1 MSPLKGIRITLIAA
15 LIIASA
21 AVTERAQEFRGSITG
36 RVVDNSGAA
45 VANAVVTV
53 TNAATNASSSTTT
66 NESGDYTALY
76 LIPGYYA
83 VTVEAAGFKKLT
95 RQNVE
100 IRVGDKLQIDLK
112 LEVGNVSDTVNI
124 TSDAPLL
131 ETNTA
136 SAGQVIDRR
145 RISELPLSDGNPFV
159 LTRLA
164 PGIAYTGDLLFSRP
178 FDNGGTSSIVAD
190 GSTGG
195 NEFTLDGTPNLA
207 SGRRV
212 AFVPPA
218 DAVQEFKVETA
229 SFDAQQAHT
238 AGATINVTLRS
249 GGNQFHGTAYEF
261 VRNDVLSANNFFN
274 NLNATLGKDENGKA
288 KRDVTRYNR
297 YGGTFGGPVVLP
309 RFGQG
314 GKPVWIGRDRSF
326 FFFAYEGLKDAFQE
340 PGPRTVP
347 TEAMRN
353 GDFSALLPSI
363 VIYDPAT
370 ARCADNRP
378 VIVNGQPIGCNRN
391 VRVVRDP
398 FPNNIIPANRIS
410 QVALNYLK
418 FYPLP
423 NVKVNNPLGT
433 GNYFSSNPR
442 SDTFHSESY
451 RFDQVVSDKQRFFV
465 RYSHNFRRESR
476 GNWTGEINGIRPTGN
491 FLFRINNGGTFD
503 HVYNLGPATI
513 LNTRV
518 GYSRFVEKSIRQ
530 HQDNFDP
537 GSLGFSAGTVPFF
550 TDSSYF
556 PRFEI
561 GGLDVLGDTVGDTT
575 GFSTYSV
582 QPTLTRVVGG
592 HSLKMGY
599 DFRSY
604 RENNIPTAHPAGR
617 YDFANN
623 FTRQLDNSTGNVPG
637 GQQLASFLLG
647 IPSGGQIDR
656 NTARS
661 NQTLYQGFFFHDDWK
676 ATRNLTFNLG
686 VRWELE
692 NATTE
697 RFNRNIIGFDPA
709 VTSPVEAA
717 AKAAYAANPIPE
729 VAAANF
735 NVKGGLLFADDDH
748 RGFWDTD
755 KNNVQPR
762 IGVAYQ
768 LSEKTVLR
776 GGWGIYTVPAIIFG
790 VSSPGFSQA
799 TPIIPSANTGLT
811 FQASLFNPFPFGVDT
826 PPGASQGISTSLG
839 RGFSFVPRN
848 LQHSQAQRWEFGIQ
862 HELPGNWLV
871 EASYVGNRG
880 YDLTTGNIN
889 SVNAVPREFLST
901 SLVRDTSLIN
911 FLTANFP
918 NPFRNLEPFRGTS
931 FFTNENQQ
939 RQQLLR
945 PFPEFGDIGVIRND
959 GRSIYHSGQFRAEKR
974 FNKGYSLLAAY
985 TWSKY
990 IEEVS
995 VLNVTDTDLER
1006 RISNSD
1012 VPQRVVV
1019 SGIWEFP
1026 FGKNRKWGGG
1036 WNSFVDGVLG
1046 GWQLNAIFQWQSGR
1060 PIDLGDRNVVYFGDP
1075 SKLRADI
1082 SSANADPSRKVFDV
1096 SGFYFHDAPVQTNGV
1111 DDPAKQRADQR
1122 ISLANNLRYFP
1133 SRLSGFRGQNLHLWD
1148 ISVMKKIRVVEGLN
1162 LELRGEFLNAFNHV
1176 QFNDPETNPTSA
1188 NFGRVTSQANLPRN
1202 VQIGLKLIF

>member
-15 LIIASA
+15 GIVTCA
-21 AVTERAQEFRGSITG
+21 AALALAQEFRGSITG
-36 RVVDNSGAA
+36 RVVDNNGAA
-45 VANAVVTV
+45 VVNAIVTV
-53 TNAATNASSSTTT
+53 TNNATNASTSTTT
-66 NESGDYTALY
+66 NGDGGYTVLY
-76 LIPGYYA
+76 LIPGSYSEA
-83 VTVEAAGFKKLT
+83 VEAKGFKKT
-95 RQNVE
+95 VRQNIEV
-100 IRVGDKLQIDLK
+100 RVGDKLEVDLQ
-112 LEVGNVSDTVNI
+112 LEVGAVSDTVNV

-190 GSTGG
+190 GATGG
-195 NEFTLDGTPNLA
+195 NEFTLDGTPNQA

-229 SFDAQQAHT
+229 SFDAQQSHT

-249 GGNQFHGTAYEF
+249 GANKFHGTAYEF
-261 VRNDVLSANNFFN
+261 VRNDILSANNFFN
-274 NLNATLGKDENGKA
+274 NLNAPLGRDSNGKA

-309 RFGQG
+309 LFGVG
-314 GKPVWIGRDRSF
+314 GKPVWVGRDRSF

-347 TEAMRN
+347 TLAMRE

-370 ARCADNRP
+370 ARQ
-378 VIVNGQPIGCNRN
+378 VGG
-391 VRVVRDP
+391 RVQRDP
-398 FPNNIIPANRIS
+398 FPGNKMPANRASPI
-410 QVALNYLK
+410 ALNYLK

-423 NVKVNNPLGT
+423 NVTVPDPLGT

-451 RFDQVVSDKQRFFV
+451 RFDQIVTEHQRFFF
-465 RYSHNFRRESR
+465 RYNHNNRREAR
-476 GNWTGEINGIRPTGN
+476 GNWSGVVNGIRPTGN
-491 FLFRINNGGTFD
+491 YLFRINDSSTFD
-503 HVYNLGPATI
+503 HLYNFGPTTI
-513 LNTRV
+513 LNTRI
-518 GYSRFVEKSIRQ
+518 GFSRFVEKSERQ
-530 HQDNFDP
+530 HQGQFNP
-537 GSLGFSAGTVPFF
+537 ASLGFSPASAAFF
-550 TDSSYF
+550 GNASYL
-556 PRFEI
+556 PRFDI
-561 GGLDVLGDTVGDTT
+561 GGVGALGDTVGDTT
-575 GFSTYSV
+575 TFNIYSA
-582 QPTLTRVVGG
+582 QPTLTRIVGG

-604 RENNIPTAHPAGR
+604 RENNTPSAHAAGR
-617 YDFANN
+617 YDFGNN
-623 FTRQLDNSTGNVPG
+623 FTRQLDNSAGVPG
-637 GQQLASFLLG
+637 GQQFASFLLG
-647 IPSGGQIDR
+647 IPTGGLIDR
-656 NTARS
+656 NTSRS

-676 ATRNLTFNLG
+676 AMRRLTLNLG

-697 RFNRNIIGFDPA
+697 RFNRNIIAFDRTVA
-709 VTSPVEAA
+709 SPVEAA

-729 VAAANF
+729 VPASSF
-735 NVKGGLLFADDDH
+735 NVKGGLLFAADSN
-748 RGFWDTD
+748 RGFWDSD

-762 IGVAYQ
+762 VGVAYQ

-776 GGWGIYTVPAIIFG
+776 SGWGIFTVPAIIFG
-790 VSSPGFSQA
+790 VNAPGFSQA
-799 TPIIPSANTGLT
+799 TNIIPTADVGLT
-811 FQASLFNPFPFGVDT
+811 FQATLFNPFPFGVDT
-826 PPGASQGISTSLG
+826 PPGASQGISTFLG
-839 RGFSFVPRN
+839 RGFNFIPRN
-848 LQHSQAQRWEFGIQ
+848 LQQTQSHRWEFGVQ

-871 EASYVGNRG
+871 EASYVGNKG
-880 YDLTTGNIN
+880 IDLTTPNIN
-889 SVNAVPREFLST
+889 FVNAVPRQYLST
-901 SLVRDTSLIN
+901 SLVRDANVIN
-911 FLTANFP
+911 FLTTNFP
-918 NPFRNLEPFRGTS
+918 NPFRNLEPFRGTA
-931 FFTNENQQ
+931 FFTNTNQS
-939 RQQLLR
+939 RGQLLR
-945 PFPEFGDIGVIRND
+945 PFPEFGDINSIRND
-959 GRSIYHSGQFRAEKR
+959 GESIYHSGQFRAEKR
-974 FNKGYSLLAAY
+974 FSKGYSLLAAY

-990 IEEVS
+990 IEEAS

-1006 RISNSD
+1006 RISRD
-1012 VPQRVVV
+1012 DIPHRVVV
-1019 SGIWEFP
+1019 SGIWELP
-1026 FGKNRKWGGG
+1026 FGKSRKWGGG
-1036 WNSFVDGVLG
+1036 WNSYVDGVLG

-1060 PIDLGDRNVVYFGDP
+1060 ALDLGDRNVVYFGDP

-1082 SSANADPSRKVFDV
+1082 TSANADPSRKVFDV
-1096 SGFYFHDAPVQTNGV
+1096 GGFYFHDAAVQTNGV
-1111 DDPAKQRADQR
+1111 DDPVKQRADTR

-1133 SRLSGFRGQNLHLWD
+1133 SRLPGLRGQNLHLWD
-1148 ISVMKKIRVVEGLN
+1148 ISVLKKIRILERLN
-1162 LELRGEFLNAFNHV
+1162 LELRGEFLNAFNRV
-1176 QFNDPETNPTSA
+1176 QFNDPETNPTNG